1 VGGSRRTAEPLYGPG
16 RLFGF
21 GGCVTVSVARRRYRE
36 ARLFADVP
44 SGVTPREV
52 DDVLDV
58 VGDEQLTVGG
68 ASVSVVVNDDLGDDE
83 LDVLVRGDD
92 EDDSLTPAGQ
102 TSVPAERAV
111 TRLAGGPRR
120 VQSPENPS

>member
-1 VGGSRRTAEPLYGPG
+1 
-16 RLFGF
+16 
-21 GGCVTVSVARRRYRE
+21 
-36 ARLFADVP
+36 
-44 SGVTPREV
+44 VTPREV

-68 ASVSVVVNDDLGDDE
+68 AGVSVVVNDDLGDDE